1 MTDTITK
8 ESIMDNSI
16 FGIIFNSIGS
26 LFGWI
31 VIGESVDSIKDSIPN
46 LDYIKIIVTT
56 AAESGVDI
64 TSKVAVLALTIM
76 SLITS
81 AITIGQFFYKIY
93 SNKKSN

>member
-1 MTDTITK
+1 MADTITK

-26 LFGWI
+26 LFGWM
-31 VIGESVDSIKDSIPN
+31 VIGKSVESITDTVPN

-76 SLITS
+76 SLVTS
-81 AITIGQFFYKIY
+81 SITIGQFIYKVY

>member
-1 MTDTITK
+1 MTDITIK
-8 ESIMDNSI
+8 KSIMDNSI

-31 VIGESVDSIKDSIPN
+31 VIGESVDSIKDSVPN
-46 LDYIKIIVTT
+46 LDYIKIIVTN
-56 AAESGVDI
+56 ASESGIDI
-64 TSKVAVLALTIM
+64 TSKVAVLSLTIM

-81 AITIGQFFYKIY
+81 SITIGQFIYKVY

>member
-1 MTDTITK
+1 MADTITK

-26 LFGWI
+26 LFGWM
-31 VIGESVDSIKDSIPN
+31 VIGKSVESITDTVPN

-76 SLITS
+76 SLVTS
-81 AITIGQFFYKIY
+81 SITIGQFIYKVY
-93 SNKKSN
+93 SNKKK